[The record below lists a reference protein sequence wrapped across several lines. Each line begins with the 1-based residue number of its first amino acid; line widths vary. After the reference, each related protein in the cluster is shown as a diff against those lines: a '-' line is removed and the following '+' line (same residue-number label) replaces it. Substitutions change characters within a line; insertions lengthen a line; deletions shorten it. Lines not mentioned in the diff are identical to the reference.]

1 MEIKIVNKIAVLIAW
16 TRELDQLSKFIESL
30 DDVIYIIDDLKYTE
44 KERKG
49 SAENLYQLLKYKKDC
64 VFLSKIIGLKKY
76 RILISTAQ
84 TFQEKITLRSYIR
97 HTYAISIGQFIDK
110 IGLSRYFLKTIGRP
124 LNGGGASSKRF
135 EIRQIERLIG
145 EKTIF
150 YPKGLDVNI
159 NAYPPNRLKN
169 IFDLFLCHGNID
181 MNLIKKKFNDANC
194 IKIGYPKYD
203 EPPSSNKSKH
213 IVSNEINGID
223 KTKKLL
229 LWMPTHIKSFGES
242 LYNIKIWSPVIS
254 KLSDK
259 YNIVVRPHPK
269 SLAINPKIS
278 NKLKNLGL
286 IVDMRS
292 DRELKVLYQAADLV
306 LADYGSS
313 VLSSI
318 YMNKKILL
326 LNMPNNTE
334 FIRLRKSGN
343 NVDQKIRDDVESFE
357 YNDASLYK
365 KIDKIVNFSQSS
377 EIKKLKN
384 NYFGND
390 NSFKNIVDIAHS
402 LNSELLGE

>member
-1 MEIKIVNKIAVLIAW
+1 
-16 TRELDQLSKFIESL
+16 
-30 DDVIYIIDDLKYTE
+30 
-44 KERKG
+44 
-49 SAENLYQLLKYKKDC
+49 
-64 VFLSKIIGLKKY
+64 
-76 RILISTAQ
+76 
-84 TFQEKITLRSYIR
+84 
-97 HTYAISIGQFIDK
+97 
-110 IGLSRYFLKTIGRP
+110 
-124 LNGGGASSKRF
+124 
-135 EIRQIERLIG
+135 
-145 EKTIF
+145 
-150 YPKGLDVNI
+150 
-159 NAYPPNRLKN
+159 
-169 IFDLFLCHGNID
+169 
-181 MNLIKKKFNDANC
+181 
-194 IKIGYPKYD
+194 
-203 EPPSSNKSKH
+203 
-213 IVSNEINGID
+213 
-223 KTKKLL
+223 
-229 LWMPTHIKSFGES
+229 MPTHIKSFGES